1 MTNECDHV
9 TQVVNVWRHNKLSV
23 YHLWIRDLPVS
34 VVNFLLITF
43 DMRAPEITL
52 IRILNSGFLGEGT
65 GDGGRGGFII
75 PIGHL
80 HDDAIF
86 TTKY

>member
-1 MTNECDHV
+1 
-9 TQVVNVWRHNKLSV
+9 
-23 YHLWIRDLPVS
+23 
-34 VVNFLLITF
+34 
-43 DMRAPEITL
+43 MRAPEITL

-80 HDDAIF
+80 HDDVIF
-86 TTKY
+86 TTKYQEKGPEFENNRYFSVLLFLIFSYLVRTKTTNVKQ